1 MTMAGALS
9 LSQFPVR
16 GSVSLPKRRIPR
28 RSFCIRGMSEI
39 SSTFSVSTQQEE
51 PTSNASSVTIAPP
64 PNFKPPEPKRFAI
77 RPDKTSEVFGALLP
91 LLFRFATGVFV
102 SGCPFCRKVREIV
115 AILDLDVLFY
125 PCPRNGPNFRQKVL
139 EMGGKLQFPYMVDPN
154 TGASMYESD
163 DIIRYLVDKYG
174 DGNVPL
180 SLSLGFLTTLTAG
193 LGMLSRIS
201 KGTTYTPA
209 KFPPKPLKLWAYGGS
224 PFCKLV
230 REVLVELELPHLL
243 VCCARGSPKRNILY
257 QKTGTFQVFD
267 FSSEFVRLMQYT
279 VVS

>member
-1 MTMAGALS
+1 
-9 LSQFPVR
+9 
-16 GSVSLPKRRIPR
+16 
-28 RSFCIRGMSEI
+28 
-39 SSTFSVSTQQEE
+39 
-51 PTSNASSVTIAPP
+51 
-64 PNFKPPEPKRFAI
+64 
-77 RPDKTSEVFGALLP
+77 
-91 LLFRFATGVFV
+91 
-102 SGCPFCRKVREIV
+102 
-115 AILDLDVLFY
+115 
-125 PCPRNGPNFRQKVL
+125 
-139 EMGGKLQFPYMVDPN
+139 MGGKLQFPYMVDPN

-257 QKTGTFQVFD
+257 QKTGTFQAPFLED
-267 FSSEFVRLMQYT
+267 PNTGIEMFESAEIIEYLRATYALQ
-279 VVS
+279 